1 VTSETDMR
9 KELLARVEQVRDVLT
24 RTAMESEEAR
34 FLVPEAVSALRE
46 AGLLRLKVAAELGG
60 WEATPATQL
69 LVIEAL
75 TEIDPGVGWNVMVNN
90 NSTGFMSA
98 YLPDTAIAE
107 VFADGVPIAAG
118 VAPPMGSARK
128 VDGGY
133 VFTGRWKTC
142 SGVRQSSWLRLTGA
156 RDDGGAVFGV
166 LPQVDA
172 TIHDTWHVF
181 GLRGTG
187 SFDVSLD
194 GYFVPDHRCITEQ
207 VSYRGSAQYR
217 LTGLAASSYEHT
229 AIALGLGR
237 RALRELTVFA
247 SRRGDS
253 PRDKTL
259 TDLGRCGTALDA
271 IRALALE
278 TYAEIYRL
286 ACDDAADSAAGLA
299 RAGLAGQAVATHAT
313 EVALD
318 CAETAYRHAGTT
330 ALYLPNP
337 FERLL
342 RDVHG
347 ATQHVAV
354 QETNYRELGA
364 RMVADAGKEN

>member
-1 VTSETDMR
+1 MTSETDLR
-9 KELLARVEQVRDVLT
+9 KELLSRVEQVRDVLT
-24 RTAMESEEAR
+24 RTAVESEEAR

-46 AGLLRLKVAAELGG
+46 AGLLRLKAAAELGG

-75 TEIDPGVGWNVMVNN
+75 TEIDPAAGWNVMVNN
-90 NSTGFMSA
+90 NSSGFMGA
-98 YLPDTAIAE
+98 YLPDAGIAE

-118 VAPPMGSARK
+118 VAPPMGSARR
-128 VDGGY
+128 VDEGY

-142 SGVRQSSWLRLTGA
+142 SGVRQSSWLRLA
-156 RDDGGAVFGV
+156 GGTDEGGTVFGV
-166 LPQVDA
+166 LPQQDA
-172 TIHDTWHVF
+172 QIHDTWHVF

-194 GYFVPDHRCITEQ
+194 GYFVPDHRCITKQ
-207 VSYRGSAQYR
+207 VAYRGGAQYR
-217 LTGLAASSYEHT
+217 LTGLAASSYEHA

-237 RALRELTVFA
+237 RALKELAVFA
-247 SRRGDS
+247 ARKGN
-253 PRDKTL
+253 PRDKAL
-259 TDLGRCGTALDA
+259 TDLGRCVTALDA
-271 IRALALE
+271 IRALALLSYE
-278 TYAEIYRL
+278 EIYGL
-286 ACDDAADSAAGLA
+286 ACDDAADLTLAGL
-299 RAGLAGQAVATHAT
+299 GGQAVASHAT

-318 CAETAYRHAGTT
+318 CAETAYRHAGTSG
-330 ALYLPNP
+330 LYLPNP

-347 ATQHVAV
+347 ATQHIAV

-364 RMVADAGKEN
+364 RLVSDAGKEN

>member
-1 VTSETDMR
+1 MR
-9 KELLARVEQVRDVLT
+9 KELLARVEQVREVLT
-24 RTAMESEEAR
+24 RTAAESEEAR

-60 WEATPATQL
+60 WEATPSTQM

-75 TEIDPGVGWNVMVNN
+75 TEIDPAAGWNVMVNN

-98 YLPDTAIAE
+98 YLSDAAIAE
-107 VFADGVPIAAG
+107 VFSDGVPIAAG
-118 VAPPMGSARK
+118 VAPPMGSARR

-156 RDDGGAVFGV
+156 TDSGGTVFGV
-166 LPQVDA
+166 LPQRDA
-172 TIHDTWHVF
+172 QIHDTWHVF

-194 GYFVPDHRCITEQ
+194 GYFVPDRRCITEE
-207 VSYRGSAQYR
+207 VAYRGSAQYR
-217 LTGLAASSYEHT
+217 LTGLASSSYEHT
-229 AIALGLGR
+229 GVALGLGR
-237 RALRELTVFA
+237 RALREFA
-247 SRRGDS
+247 AQAARKGS
-253 PRDKTL
+253 PREAAL
-259 TDLGRCGTALDA
+259 IDLGRCTTALDA
-271 IRALALE
+271 IRALALL
-278 TYAEIYRL
+278 TYEEVYRL
-286 ACDDAADSAAGLA
+286 ARDDAADLDLGRAA
-299 RAGLAGQAVATHAT
+299 LAGQAVASHAT
-313 EVALD
+313 TVALE
-318 CAETAYRHAGTT
+318 CAETAYRHAGTS

-354 QETNYRELGA
+354 QEANYRELGA
-364 RMVADAGKEN
+364 CVVADAGREK

>member
-1 VTSETDMR
+1 MESDMR
-9 KELLARVEQVRDVLT
+9 KELLARVEQVREVLT
-24 RTAMESEEAR
+24 RTAVESEEAR

-75 TEIDPGVGWNVMVNN
+75 TEIDTAAGWNVMVNN

-98 YLPDTAIAE
+98 YLPDAAIAE

-118 VAPPMGSARK
+118 VAPPMGSARR

-156 RDDGGAVFGV
+156 LDSGGSVFGV
-166 LPQVDA
+166 LPRQDA
-172 TIHDTWHVF
+172 QIHDTWHVF

-194 GYFVPDHRCITEQ
+194 GYFVPDHRCITSQ
-207 VSYRGSAQYR
+207 DVYRGSPQYR
-217 LTGLAASSYEHT
+217 LTGLAASSYEHA

-237 RALRELTVFA
+237 RALTEFA
-247 SRRGDS
+247 THAARRGT
-253 PRDKTL
+253 PREKAL
-259 TDLGRCGTALDA
+259 TDLGRCTTALDG
-271 IRALALE
+271 IRALALT
-278 TYAEIYRL
+278 TYEEVYRL
-286 ACDDAADSAAGLA
+286 ACDETADLTAV
-299 RAGLAGQAVATHAT
+299 GLAGQAVATHAT
-313 EVALD
+313 SVALD
-318 CAETAYRHAGTT
+318 CAQTAYRQAGTS

-354 QETNYRELGA
+354 QETNYAELGA
-364 RMVADAGKEN
+364 RLIADAGKEK

>member
-1 VTSETDMR
+1 MR

-46 AGLLRLKVAAELGG
+46 AGLLRLRVAAELGG

-69 LVIEAL
+69 LVIEAV
-75 TEIDPGVGWNVMVNN
+75 TEIDPAAGWNVMVNN
-90 NSTGFMSA
+90 NSAGFMSA
-98 YLPDTAIAE
+98 YLPDGGIAE

-118 VAPPMGSARK
+118 VAPPMGSARRT
-128 VDGGY
+128 DGGY

-142 SGVRQSSWLRLTGA
+142 SGVRQSSWLRLAGA
-156 RDDGGAVFGV
+156 TDEGGTVFGV
-166 LPQVDA
+166 LPQGDA
-172 TIHDTWHVF
+172 QIHDTWHVF
-181 GLRGTG
+181 GLRCSG

-207 VSYRGSAQYR
+207 VTYRGGPQYL
-217 LTGLAASSYEHT
+217 LTGLASSSYEHT

-237 RALRELTVFA
+237 RALSELAVHA
-247 SRRGDS
+247 ARKGS
-253 PRDKTL
+253 PREAVL
-259 TDLGRCGTALDA
+259 TDLGRRVIELDA
-271 IRALALE
+271 IRALAIQ

-286 ACDDAADSAAGLA
+286 ACDDAADSAADLA
-299 RAGLAGQAVATHAT
+299 RAGMSGQAVASKAT

-318 CAETAYRHAGTT
+318 CAETAYRYAGT
-330 ALYLPNP
+330 AGLYLPNP

-354 QETNYRELGA
+354 QQANYTQLGA
-364 RMVADAGKEN
+364 RLVADAGKEN